1 MTSLPAAENEFSRLL
16 SRDAL
21 GAKTERCEISASPS
35 ECEAL
40 ARRFGLLAIECL
52 SAQLTVRPRGALGL
66 VEVTGRLRA
75 KVSQACVVTLEP
87 VADDID
93 AEISLTYTLREED
106 PEDIEVE
113 FDPDAEDPP
122 ELIGPDGL
130 DLGEAVVQQLAVLL
144 DPYPR
149 RKDAVLP
156 SSAQAG
162 VDDGGTKSPF
172 AALKELKR

>member
-16 SRDAL
+16 SRDLL
-21 GAKTERCEISASPS
+21 GAKTERHEIAASAS

-40 ARRFGLLAIECL
+40 ARRFGLLALESL

-66 VEVTGRLRA
+66 VDVTGRLRA

-93 AEISLTYTLREED
+93 AEISLIYTLREKD

-113 FDPDAEDPP
+113 FDPNEEDPP
-122 ELIGPDGL
+122 ELIGPEGL

-162 VDDGGTKSPF
+162 ADDGATQSPF

>member
-35 ECEAL
+35 ERAAL
-40 ARRFGLLAIECL
+40 ARRFGLLALESL

-66 VEVTGRLRA
+66 VEVTGRLWA

-87 VADDID
+87 VADEID
-93 AEISLTYTLREED
+93 AEVALVYTLKEKD

-149 RKDAVLP
+149 CKNAVLP
-156 SSAQAG
+156 SSVQAG
-162 VDDGGTKSPF
+162 TDDGGIKSPF
-172 AALKELKR
+172 SVLKELKN

>member
-21 GAKTERCEISASPS
+21 GAKTERCEISANAS
-35 ECEAL
+35 ECDAL
-40 ARRFGLLAIECL
+40 AKRFGLLALESL
-52 SAQLTVRPRGALGL
+52 SAEVTVRPRGALGL
-66 VEVTGRLRA
+66 VEVTGRLHA
-75 KVSQACVVTLEP
+75 KVSQACVVTLDP
-87 VADDID
+87 VAGDID
-93 AEISLTYTLREED
+93 AEISLIYTLREKDHQE
-106 PEDIEVE
+106 IEVE

-130 DLGEAVVQQLAVLL
+130 ELGEAMVQQLAVLL

-149 RKDAVLP
+149 RKDAVLT

-162 VDDGGTKSPF
+162 IDDGGSKSPF